1 MFYNLNSD
9 NCIIAKMSMKFP
21 GSISNNIDLQI
32 GDYIIDNVGYKAP
45 DKQSIINVS
54 KKGVVTFIPDIQ
66 AIKTTKIV
74 QCKSIASETIL
85 NKYPLHSQ
93 QNITTGALRA
103 SMVISYEMGKTIESV
118 NAEVYSLLSK
128 VNDVNSLISFRGKQ
142 STIDFT
148 SFLTVPITATE
159 AQKKMIADDQI
170 GLKNGYNSVL
180 DSIVTT
186 LLINYVR
193 NWCKAK
199 ENLINSS
206 TKIEQLDA
214 IDLTDCP
221 DIA

>member
-1 MFYNLNSD
+1 
-9 NCIIAKMSMKFP
+9 
-21 GSISNNIDLQI
+21 
-32 GDYIIDNVGYKAP
+32 
-45 DKQSIINVS
+45 
-54 KKGVVTFIPDIQ
+54 
-66 AIKTTKIV
+66 
-74 QCKSIASETIL
+74 
-85 NKYPLHSQ
+85 
-93 QNITTGALRA
+93 
-103 SMVISYEMGKTIESV
+103 
-118 NAEVYSLLSK
+118 
-128 VNDVNSLISFRGKQ
+128 
-142 STIDFT
+142 
-148 SFLTVPITATE
+148 
-159 AQKKMIADDQI
+159 MIADDQI